1 MDVWCSIL
9 EECWWSLKAARLT
22 EFWPLLHHF
31 STVSH
36 IHSHTYHQFLL
47 PPTTSITVGV
57 CNVLTCSGMALGVVF
72 VHGCVF
78 AWLGELLLTA
88 PSVAIHPFCSFN
100 KLCWAQAKL
109 HIPCCALYCH
119 HKGYRDL
126 TAAPHADH
134 QQEKKEPNLPPFMS
148 LYSPN
153 QTNMLPGVLS
163 SDPVNSV
170 SSQKCTLLQCDWI
183 NWK

>member
-1 MDVWCSIL
+1 MLHLGRVSMEFKGCKTNGIL
-9 EECWWSLKAARLT
+9 TPPGS
-22 EFWPLLHHF
+22 LLHSIKHPF
-31 STVSH
+31 THLSSIFT
-36 IHSHTYHQFLL
+36 
-47 PPTTSITVGV
+47 PPQTSITVGV
-57 CNVLTCSGMALGVVF
+57 CNVLICSGMALGVVF

-109 HIPCCALYCH
+109 HIPCCSLLSPQRLPGPYCSPP
-119 HKGYRDL
+119 RWPS
-126 TAAPHADH
+126 TR
-134 QQEKKEPNLPPFMS
+134 KKEPNLPPFMS

-170 SSQKCTLLQCDWI
+170 SSQKCTLLQCDRI

>member
-1 MDVWCSIL
+1 MLHLGRVLMEFKGCKTNVIL
-9 EECWWSLKAARLT
+9 TPPGS
-22 EFWPLLHHF
+22 LLHSITHPF
-31 STVSH
+31 THLSS
-36 IHSHTYHQFLL
+36 IFN
-47 PPTTSITVGV
+47 PPLQTSITVGV
-57 CNVLTCSGMALGVVF
+57 CNGLTCSGMALGVVF

-109 HIPCCALYCH
+109 HIPCCSLLSPQRLPGPYCSPP
-119 HKGYRDL
+119 RWPS
-126 TAAPHADH
+126 TR
-134 QQEKKEPNLPPFMS
+134 EKKEPNLPPFMS

-170 SSQKCTLLQCDWI
+170 SSQKCTLLQCDRI